1 MSNLNKVDFVTGMR
15 RMVYAVT
22 PNETSFKA
30 VEEAPHYINEATPF
44 FWVCMV
50 IELAISVAKQDR
62 KYRMSDAF
70 TSISAGM
77 FSRLPMVILRS
88 ITLEGYVW
96 VYQNFRLTELPWDSQ
111 WTWWLTFLGVDLA
124 YYWFH
129 RMAHEVNFMWALHQ
143 THHSSEDYNLSTALR
158 QSVFQIYSSWVFYL
172 PMALFI
178 PPAVFIVHQE
188 LNILYQFWIHTQYIR
203 SLGPLEW
210 ILNTPSHHRVHH
222 GRNPYCI
229 DKNYA
234 GTLII
239 WDRLFGTFT
248 AEKDTVAYGLTH
260 PINTFEPFTIQAGYI
275 KYLLERLGSL
285 RGLGNKICNFLYGP
299 GWLPGK
305 PRLGNIEDIPKVESP
320 VRKYD
325 VRMPSW
331 LSVYVFVH
339 FMLFAGGYQEL
350 MARKTTLSQTSVLVF
365 VAYCFFNLTCFGRLF
380 DGSKSAKIFELV
392 RCLMF
397 VVGETVLCQIGWFG
411 ERGERPLAMVAF
423 RWLFAASASLWV
435 ALIMRA
441 GNATEENAPMKP
453 GTNLTKNRLDN
464 KKKSN

>member
-239 WDRLFGTFT
+239 WDRLF
-248 AEKDTVAYGLTH
+248 DLL
-260 PINTFEPFTIQAGYI
+260 AGYI

-350 MARKTTLSQTSVLVF
+350 MARKT
-365 VAYCFFNLTCFGRLF
+365 
-380 DGSKSAKIFELV
+380 IFELV

-453 GTNLTKNRLDN
+453 GTNLTKN
-464 KKKSN
+464 